1 MYFLWGDQIMVWVV
15 CSGVIPPYNSGG
27 GGVLKCSLS
36 ERAIFCCLLSLS
48 VFASYYI
55 WWLPVKLNRRCFLWR
70 SFIILA
76 YLLRPEFV
84 ANAIIQVFG
93 RTKSTSE
100 KWSSRGV
107 GEHNL
112 RYFLST
118 NQENACKRT
127 RFIYRS
133 LSNLLCR
140 FCLLVGCLSAHYR
153 QFLSCHVAQGH
164 KDLIL
169 WNRQQRQCA
178 WIRRFAQRHLLRG
191 ATHLILVTFYEISI
205 LVLNLIREQVCEM
218 QDCPPEWKDEGW
230 TKVFE
235 S

>member
-1 MYFLWGDQIMVWVV
+1 MYFLLGDQIMVWVV

-100 KWSSRGV
+100 KWLSGGV

-112 RYFLST
+112 RYL
-118 NQENACKRT
+118 
-127 RFIYRS
+127 FINKSGKCLQTHTIHLKELIKLTLQILS
-133 LSNLLCR
+133 LSGLLKCPLQAI
-140 FCLLVGCLSAHYR
+140 FELPCSA
-153 QFLSCHVAQGH
+153 
-164 KDLIL
+164 
-169 WNRQQRQCA
+169 
-178 WIRRFAQRHLLRG
+178 G
-191 ATHLILVTFYEISI
+191 A
-205 LVLNLIREQVCEM
+205 
-218 QDCPPEWKDEGW
+218 
-230 TKVFE
+230 
-235 S
+235 

>member
-100 KWSSRGV
+100 KWSSGGV

-127 RFIYRS
+127 RFIKRS

-140 FCLLVGCLSAHYR
+140 FCPLVGCLSAHYR

-169 WNRQQRQCA
+169 MKQ
-178 WIRRFAQRHLLRG
+178 
-191 ATHLILVTFYEISI
+191 ATTAVRLDPSFCPTPSPPRCHPFDTCDILWISI

-218 QDCPPEWKDEGW
+218 QDCPPEWKEEGW